1 MHHFKYVNFCWDDA
15 KAATLKGAD
24 RLVYRSNLLGS
35 DQRITNTGG
44 GNTSSKL
51 IEKDPLT
58 GEDVEVL
65 WVKGSGGDLRTAGR
79 EFFSSLYQSK
89 LVGLQ
94 ASYGARADKG
104 LKSQAE
110 DDMVAAYN
118 HTTFNLNP
126 RPSSIDTPL
135 HSFVPGKF
143 VDHMHP
149 NAIIAI
155 AASKRCVEL
164 TREIFAGEMDY
175 VPWMRPGFE
184 LGLAMQ
190 EISAKNPK
198 CRAIM
203 MGQHGFISWADDDKE
218 CYTETLRYIETAATF
233 IEAKYAAKGG
243 DATAFGGAKYQTLPV
258 EKRAE
263 IFAAIN
269 PWLRGQVSQQRRF
282 IGTVQDDEKILRFVN
297 SKDAARLAE
306 LGTSCPDHFL
316 RTKIKPLYVKLDGE
330 FESLSPLERFKL
342 ALSETDDDSLSK
354 HESFRH
360 NEDSRVKPVQE
371 RLKMLLPFVREG
383 RYITIELNSEGQP
396 ELVLKNISFA
406 ESLVK
411 PMGYEFNGKHA
422 CENFTEKA
430 VETLTW
436 AIRFYVNKRLRDE
449 RNECGIA
456 AVTKADSSPE
466 ALAHF
471 IAALKT
477 KLAAGIAQYRK
488 DYATYYE
495 KCKRSNSPAMRDP
508 NPTVVLIPGLGM
520 VAWGKDKSESRVT
533 AEFYN
538 CAVEVMRGAEAI
550 DEYIALPQQEAFDIE
565 YWLLEEAKL
574 KRMPAEKEL
583 ARQVVI
589 VIGAGSGIGKET
601 AHRISKEGAQ
611 IVCVDLNEAA
621 AKATADELIA
631 KLGQGIGVAGTGLS
645 GCGPAIGLGANI
657 TGRASIRSMLD
668 KVALAYGGFDH
679 IAVTAGIFVPSDTTG
694 HIPDDKWAL
703 TFGINVTGSY
713 LVADEASITWRAQGL
728 RGNLV
733 LTTSA
738 NAAVAK
744 KGSVAYDC
752 SKAAANHL
760 VRELAIEL
768 SPLVRVNG
776 VAPATVVQ
784 GSAMFPRDRVIGSLA
799 KYNIPYTDDEATE
812 SLVTKLAQFYADR
825 TLTKSPITPADQAEA
840 YFLLISNRLSKT
852 TGQVITV
859 DGGLHEAF
867 LR

>member
-1 MHHFKYVNFCWDDA
+1 MSSSFKFVTFSWDDA
-15 KAATLKGAD
+15 KAASLADGAA

-79 EFFSSLYQSK
+79 EFFSSLYQAK
-89 LVGLQ
+89 LKGLQ
-94 ASYGARADKG
+94 KSYAARADKG

-110 DDMVAAYN
+110 DEMVAAYN

-143 VDHMHP
+143 TDHMHP

-164 TREIFAGEMDY
+164 TKEIFGGEMDY

-190 EISAKNPK
+190 EISGKNPK

-218 CYTETLRYIETAATF
+218 CYTETLRYIEKAAAY
-233 IEAKYAAKGG
+233 IEEKYAAKGG
-243 DATAFGGAKYQTLPV
+243 DATAFGGAKYQSLAP
-258 EKRAE
+258 EERNAKL
-263 IFAAIN
+263 AAIL
-269 PWLRGQVSQQRRF
+269 PWLRGQVSQQKRF

-316 RTKIKPLYVKLDGE
+316 RTKIKPLYVDWNPQKDDLDGLKKLI
-330 FESLSPLERFKL
+330 SKGLE
-342 ALSETDDDSLSK
+342 E
-354 HESFRH
+354 
-360 NEDSRVKPVQE
+360 
-371 RLKMLLPFVREG
+371 
-383 RYITIELNSEGQP
+383 
-396 ELVLKNISFA
+396 
-406 ESLVK
+406 
-411 PMGYEFNGKHA
+411 
-422 CENFTEKA
+422 
-430 VETLTW
+430 
-436 AIRFYVNKRLRDE
+436 
-449 RNECGIA
+449 
-456 AVTKADSSPE
+456 
-466 ALAHF
+466 
-471 IAALKT
+471 
-477 KLAAGIAQYRK
+477 YRK
-488 DYATYYE
+488 DYAKYYE
-495 KCKRSNSPAMRDP
+495 KCKHANSPAMRDP

-601 AHRISKEGAQ
+601 AHRLAKEGAQ
-611 IVCVDLNEAA
+611 IVCVDMQAA
-621 AKATADELIA
+621 SAEATAKELTD
-631 KLGQGIGVAGTGLS
+631 KLGQGIGVAGSGIS
-645 GCGPAIGLGANI
+645 GCGPALGLAANI
-657 TGRASIRSMLD
+657 TDRASVRAMLD
-668 KVALAYGGFDH
+668 QVALAYGGFDH
-679 IAVTAGIFVPSDTTG
+679 IAVTAGVFVASDTSG
-694 HIPDDKWAL
+694 HIPDDKWAF
-703 TFGINVTGSY
+703 TFGVNVTGSY
-713 LVADEASITWRAQGL
+713 IVGDEAAKTWKEQGL
-728 RGNLV
+728 RGSLV

-738 NAAVAK
+738 NGAVAK

-760 VRELAIEL
+760 TRELAMEL
-768 SPLVRVNG
+768 SPLVRVNA
-776 VAPATVVQ
+776 VAPATVVA

-799 KYNIPYTDDEATE
+799 KYNIPYKDDEATD
-812 SLVTKLAQFYADR
+812 SLVGKLAQFYADR

-840 YFLLISNRLSKT
+840 YFLLISQRLSKT